1 MALDLGRQTFATRGT
16 SPLAVARGFTL
27 LEMLLVI
34 VLAGILLSI
43 VTIGVST
50 DPRQALRQD
59 ASRIGQLLTVAADE
73 SRIRQAPIVWEAD
86 LAGYRFVTEIN
97 GERRL
102 ITDDD
107 LLRERAWDKPLSRLA
122 VFEGPGDGAATQVIL
137 AAGAPPVRVRVL
149 REWIQ
154 PRWRLEMSNEIAQ
167 VSVAFDES
175 GRSDVALR

>member
-1 MALDLGRQTFATRGT
+1 
-16 SPLAVARGFTL
+16 
-27 LEMLLVI
+27 
-34 VLAGILLSI
+34 
-43 VTIGVST
+43 
-50 DPRQALRQD
+50 
-59 ASRIGQLLTVAADE
+59 VAADE